1 LGIFFVDKR
10 IPSQLFCPETK
21 WMPNN
26 LVCRTRVH
34 DWNENQMLLKAFDD
48 PRLHIAYLLVL
59 GLIHFFA
66 FLGARDFWE
75 TENHYAEITRVMLLQ
90 GDYWITRFN
99 GSLWADNPPFYFWL
113 TLLFFWATGTVN
125 EWTVRLP
132 SAISATILVLV
143 FYLFSRK
150 WFGGRIAFLATL
162 VLSTS
167 VLTIHV
173 ERHIPINSTFFLWLT
188 ISMFFFMDAV
198 VSDSARLV
206 HIYGAWFF
214 LGLACLTKA
223 PVSVLLPGLVLFLY
237 LLFSRRGNKAAA
249 LRPVFGSLLFL
260 FIISPWFFFVIW
272 KTSGNWIEH
281 FFAQHHVWRTMSH
294 GNPWYY
300 SIVFFPVGFFPW
312 VFLLP
317 PAVMSLWRDF
327 NRTRDTRLFFLF
339 LWWLSVLVLAQ
350 LFDGH
355 HNHYLFFAL
364 LPASLGLGI
373 FLDKL
378 MYGSENDRVL
388 AWNKGSLIVG
398 CSVIAISGVALPLLA
413 FYQLPEV
420 KWHYAG
426 FGILAVAGAAWI
438 FDALRRRN
446 YGAVV
451 ARLVILLLVVDLHIQ
466 GFIFPIYNR
475 FQTRP
480 VAEKLGAIV
489 KPGDSV
495 AIYQTE
501 LLDNYFNF
509 YSGINHLEHIESQQA
524 LSEYLS
530 RPGRRFLLV
539 KQRTVERLQKSM
551 DGTLTSIPVHQPSA
565 KGWFSKSFPR
575 WVLFYSCVTAC
586 PPAPPAE
593 RFMPPA

>member
-1 LGIFFVDKR
+1 
-10 IPSQLFCPETK
+10 
-21 WMPNN
+21 
-26 LVCRTRVH
+26 
-34 DWNENQMLLKAFDD
+34 
-48 PRLHIAYLLVL
+48 
-59 GLIHFFA
+59 
-66 FLGARDFWE
+66 
-75 TENHYAEITRVMLLQ
+75 
-90 GDYWITRFN
+90 
-99 GSLWADNPPFYFWL
+99 
-113 TLLFFWATGTVN
+113 
-125 EWTVRLP
+125 
-132 SAISATILVLV
+132 
-143 FYLFSRK
+143 
-150 WFGGRIAFLATL
+150 
-162 VLSTS
+162 
-167 VLTIHV
+167 VLTVHV

-188 ISMFFFMDAV
+188 ISMFFFMDVV
-198 VSDSARLV
+198 VSDLARLTHV
-206 HIYGAWFF
+206 YGAWFF

-223 PVSVLLPGLVLFLY
+223 PVSVLLPGLVIFLY
-237 LLFSRRGNKAAA
+237 LLFSRRGDKVAA
-249 LRPVFGSLLFL
+249 LRPVFGSILLL

-272 KTSGNWIEH
+272 KTSGNWVEH

-300 SIVFFPVGFFPW
+300 SVVFFPVGFLPW

-327 NRTRDTRLFFLF
+327 DRTRDARLLFLC
-339 LWWLSVLVLAQ
+339 LWWLAVLVLAQ

-378 MYGSENDRVL
+378 IYGSENEKVL
-388 AWNKGSLIVG
+388 AWTKESLIVG
-398 CSVIAISGVALPLLA
+398 CSVIAISGLVLPLLA
-413 FYQLPEV
+413 LYQIPEV
-420 KWHYAG
+420 KWHYAA
-426 FGILAVAGAAWI
+426 FGVLAVGGAAWI
-438 FDALRRRN
+438 FDALRRWN

-451 ARLVILLLVVDLHIQ
+451 ARLAILLLVVDLHIQ

-480 VAEKLGAIV
+480 VAERLGNIV
-489 KPGDSV
+489 KPGDGV
-495 AIYQTE
+495 AIYQTDP
-501 LLDNYFNF
+501 LDNYFNF
-509 YSGINHLEHIESQQA
+509 YSGINYIEHIESQQG

-551 DGTLTSIPVHQPSA
+551 DRNLTLIAVHQPSA

-586 PPAPPAE
+586 PPA
-593 RFMPPA
+593 

>member
-1 LGIFFVDKR
+1 
-10 IPSQLFCPETK
+10 
-21 WMPNN
+21 
-26 LVCRTRVH
+26 
-34 DWNENQMLLKAFDD
+34 MLLKAFDD

-586 PPAPPAE
+586 PPASAADSL
-593 RFMPPA
+593 MPSTLMDHGLSQLRARHLY

>member
-1 LGIFFVDKR
+1 
-10 IPSQLFCPETK
+10 
-21 WMPNN
+21 
-26 LVCRTRVH
+26 
-34 DWNENQMLLKAFDD
+34 MLLKAFDY
-48 PRLHIAYLLVL
+48 PQHHIAYLLAL
-59 GLIHFFA
+59 CLIHFFA

-75 TENHYAEITRVMLLQ
+75 TENHYAEITRVMLLE
-90 GDYWITRFN
+90 GDYWITRLN

-113 TLLFFWATGTVN
+113 TLLFAWVTGSVN
-125 EWTVRLP
+125 EWSVRLP

-150 WFGGRIAFLATL
+150 WFGARIAFIATL

-188 ISMFFFMDAV
+188 ISMFFFMDVV
-198 VSDSARLV
+198 VSNSSRLT

-223 PVSVLLPGLVLFLY
+223 PVSVLLPGSVIFLY
-237 LLFSRRGNKAAA
+237 LLFSRRGEKATA
-249 LRPVFGSLLFL
+249 LRPVSGSLLLL
-260 FIISPWFFFVIW
+260 FIISPWFFFVMW
-272 KTSGNWIEH
+272 KTSGNWVEH

-300 SIVFFPVGFFPW
+300 SVVYFPVGFLPW

-317 PAVMSLWRDF
+317 PTMISLWHDF
-327 NRTRDTRLFFLF
+327 NRTRDTRLFFLC
-339 LWWLSVLVLAQ
+339 LWWLAVLVLAQ

-378 MYGSENDRVL
+378 IYGSESERVL
-388 AWNKGSLIVG
+388 AWTRGSLIVG
-398 CSVIAISGVALPLLA
+398 CSLIAISGLALPLLA
-413 FYQLPEV
+413 LYQLPEV

-426 FGILAVAGAAWI
+426 FGVLAVAGAAWV
-438 FDALRRRN
+438 FDALRRWN
-446 YGAVV
+446 HGAVV
-451 ARLVILLLVVDLHIQ
+451 TRLAVLLLIVDLHIQ

-480 VAEKLGAIV
+480 VAERLGAIA
-489 KPGDSV
+489 KPGDGV
-495 AIYQTE
+495 AIYRTE
-501 LLDNYFNF
+501 PLQNYFNF
-509 YSGINHLEHIESQQA
+509 YSGINYIEHIGSQEG
-524 LSEYLS
+524 LSDYLS
-530 RPGRRFLLV
+530 RPGPRFLLV
-539 KQRTVERLQKSM
+539 KQRNVERLQKSM
-551 DGTLTSIPVHQPSA
+551 DKNLTLIPVHQPSA
-565 KGWFSKSFPR
+565 KGWFSRSFPR

-586 PPAPPAE
+586 PPASPTKP
-593 RFMPPA
+593 FMPTAVRVTD

>member
-1 LGIFFVDKR
+1 
-10 IPSQLFCPETK
+10 
-21 WMPNN
+21 
-26 LVCRTRVH
+26 
-34 DWNENQMLLKAFDD
+34 MLLKAFGDS
-48 PRLHIAYLLVL
+48 RFHIAYLLVL
-59 GLIHFFA
+59 CLIHFFA

-75 TENHYAEITRVMLLQ
+75 TENHYAEITRVMLLE

-113 TLLFFWATGTVN
+113 TLLFSWATGTVN

-188 ISMFFFMDAV
+188 ISMFLFMDV
-198 VSDSARLV
+198 VVADSARLS

-223 PVSVLLPGLVLFLY
+223 RVSVLLPGSVIFLY
-237 LLFSRRGNKAAA
+237 LLFSRRGDKAAA
-249 LRPVFGSLLFL
+249 LWPVSGALLFL

-272 KTSGNWIEH
+272 KTSGNWVEH

-312 VFLLP
+312 IFLLP

-327 NRTRDTRLFFLF
+327 DRTRDARLLFLS
-339 LWWLSVLVLAQ
+339 LWWLAVLVLAQ

-378 MYGSENDRVL
+378 IYGSENDRVL
-388 AWNKGSLIVG
+388 AWTKGSLIVACG
-398 CSVIAISGVALPLLA
+398 VIAISGLVLPLLA
-413 FYQLPEV
+413 LYQIPEV

-426 FGILAVAGAAWI
+426 FGVLAVAGAAWI
-438 FDALRRRN
+438 FDALRRWN

-451 ARLVILLLVVDLHIQ
+451 ARLAILLLVVDLHIQ

-489 KPGDSV
+489 KPGDGV
-495 AIYQTE
+495 AIYQTDP
-501 LLDNYFNF
+501 LDNYFNF
-509 YSGINHLEHIESQQA
+509 YSGINHIEHIESQQGLA
-524 LSEYLS
+524 EYLS

-539 KQRTVERLQKSM
+539 KQRTVERLQKSI
-551 DGTLTSIPVHQPSA
+551 DRNLTLIAIHQPSA
-565 KGWFSKSFPR
+565 KGWFSRSFPR

-586 PPAPPAE
+586 PPA
-593 RFMPPA
+593 